1 MLIYAFFL
9 KFIYFLSLFQLF
21 FPLFSCLILV
31 IVLALAAEIVLV
43 FSAAAAG
50 GDGGGA
56 GAGGGGDIGGLGF
69 GFGLGVVLLLLLPL
83 PLLVANQH
91 QCWVPLQVLLLYG
104 DSWLC
109 ARRKARALLAARNSA
124 SWTRR
129 CSGLPHIRPCRVL
142 VWVRQ
147 AVCETGCICGANCCL
162 CVQTNGKMMVI
173 PA

>member
-1 MLIYAFFL
+1 MLQAFAFNMAMESPFAPGVL
-9 KFIYFLSLFQLF
+9 
-21 FPLFSCLILV
+21 CLILV

-129 CSGLPHIRPCRVL
+129 CSGLPHIRTMFGFPLTSNVL
-142 VWVRQ
+142 LKTRQ
-147 AVCETGCICGANCCL
+147 HRCCS
-162 CVQTNGKMMVI
+162 
-173 PA
+173 A